1 VKLAGLRTVHAH
13 AQTVLV
19 NGAERPTVAWS
30 AALIE
35 LDAHSVANSQV
46 LAELGESMGTLLT
59 QRALRA
65 LGVEAQQ
72 VRSYG
77 KGAIIGAERTLEQA
91 AAILHPL
98 MGKSMRATLGGG
110 RAIVPS
116 TVKRGAPGAHLDVP
130 LHGRD
135 DEWDFSLIGAV
146 KVLVPGAPANGEIA
160 VIVALGVGPR
170 NNEQAA

>member
-1 VKLAGLRTVHAH
+1 VKLAGLRAVHAH
-13 AQTVLV
+13 AQTALV
-19 NGAERPTVAWS
+19 DGAERPATAWS

-35 LDAHSVANSQV
+35 LDARSAGNSQV
-46 LAELGESMGTLLT
+46 LAEVGQSVGALLT
-59 QRALRA
+59 RRALSA
-65 LGVEAQQ
+65 LGVEALQ

-77 KGAIIGAERTLEQA
+77 KGAIVGAARSLEEA

-130 LHGRD
+130 LHGLD
-135 DEWDFSLIGAV
+135 NEWDFSLIGAV
-146 KVLVPGAPANGEIA
+146 EVIVPGAPATDEIA
-160 VIVALGVGPR
+160 VVVALGVGPR
-170 NNEQAA
+170 NELTA